1 MKLINNEN
9 RAYIAYNTTI
19 MPKQIVETTD
29 KKTIDILLKQPGVEE
44 YVDKEDIKKIEEENA
59 KLKKELAKKEIKKAT
74 TKKSTK
80 KSEK

>member
-9 RAYIAYNTTI
+9 RPYIAYNVTI

-44 YVDKEDIKKIEEENA
+44 YVDKEDIKKIEKENA
-59 KLKKELAKKEIKKAT
+59 KLKKELAKKETKKTT